1 MIGKLIRSTATAIPE
16 GGLKNWLRKTILN
29 HRIAAPRELMVNKGD
44 TVVQVGM
51 WRPVAAKSLARAI
64 GPKGRIMFA
73 EVSDKAIDDLKKA
86 MENGPC
92 KNVSFFNRGA
102 WDSPGELELLVEDDP
117 AATRLDT
124 GMLHP
129 GHGTTSTKMVAVDTI
144 ANMCA
149 EAGIDKIDYIEIT
162 VNGAE
167 LHALKGMGELVKSTK
182 RVWIAGL
189 TRDPDTGKPL
199 NIDISEELQARGVNT
214 KISKSGKKVGD
225 QWGKLDGHVYGWQ
238 KI

>member
-16 GGLKNWLRKTILN
+16 GGLENWLRKTILN

-64 GPKGRIMFA
+64 GPKGRIMFV

-149 EAGIDKIDYIEIT
+149 EAGIDKNRLHRNHGQRSRASRAQGNGRLGQINKT
-162 VNGAE
+162 VLDRGP
-167 LHALKGMGELVKSTK
+167 
-182 RVWIAGL
+182 
-189 TRDPDTGKPL
+189 DPG
-199 NIDISEELQARGVNT
+199 SRHRQAA
-214 KISKSGKKVGD
+214 
-225 QWGKLDGHVYGWQ
+225 
-238 KI
+238 